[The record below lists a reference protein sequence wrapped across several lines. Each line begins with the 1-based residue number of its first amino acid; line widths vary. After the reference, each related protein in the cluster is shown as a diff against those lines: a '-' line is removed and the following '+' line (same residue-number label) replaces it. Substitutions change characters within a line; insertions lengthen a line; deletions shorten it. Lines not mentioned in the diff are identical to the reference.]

1 MPHFGFTRTLCW
13 FIDKLWLNLLNND
26 WGLKDLVISCDAAD
40 YLTTS
45 TWLLTSRGLVTDPVT
60 CEWPGS
66 LCSGI
71 SAQRRFRVTPV
82 CKETFVV
89 VACGRVV
96 QDRGDPPPGENVS
109 QCAGCSAFHYTPFHV
124 NSALYWS
131 CKLPIPCQRISQA
144 VSSHSLHLDCT
155 HLTWLLCWHGTEDE
169 TGCENLQ
176 TWSWVRLFASLLQ
189 WVKRL
194 ACCLLLCWLTAAAS
208 RMCQPPEPQPA
219 IV

>member
-96 QDRGDPPPGENVS
+96 QDRGDPPPPVKT
-109 QCAGCSAFHYTPFHV
+109 CLSA
-124 NSALYWS
+124 
-131 CKLPIPCQRISQA
+131 QA
-144 VSSHSLHLDCT
+144 VQLFITHHSTSTVLSI
-155 HLTWLLCWHGTEDE
+155 GAV
-169 TGCENLQ
+169 NLPFP
-176 TWSWVRLFASLLQ
+176 VREFH
-189 WVKRL
+189 RR
-194 ACCLLLCWLTAAAS
+194 C
-208 RMCQPPEPQPA
+208 PA
-219 IV
+219 IPFI